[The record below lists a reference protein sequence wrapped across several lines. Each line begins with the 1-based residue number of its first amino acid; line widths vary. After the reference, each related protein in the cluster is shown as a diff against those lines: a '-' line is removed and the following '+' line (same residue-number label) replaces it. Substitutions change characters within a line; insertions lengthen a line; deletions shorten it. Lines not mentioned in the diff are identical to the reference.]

1 MHSAQSELVVDEL
14 KRMHV
19 DVCGFSARAESY
31 TQEVGRAGRD
41 GKPALCEVLASPA
54 DLPLLRSMIYGN
66 TPSLPAVHSLLQA
79 VFFDDVSPATAA
91 RSATASSSSRSS
103 SSSSSAESD
112 APEGDVVQGEADVSL
127 YDLSQSLDVKD
138 LVLHTLLAH
147 LQMAGRLREVTSYYA
162 VQQVG
167 LGDVS
172 EEQCSEKLD
181 YYEQALLAMVRTALA
196 QKVCS
201 ILLSRI
207 VCHVRCIAIAEYCSS
222 ALTYYY

>member
-1 MHSAQSELVVDEL
+1 VHDAGPFLCV
-14 KRMHV
+14 H
-19 DVCGFSARAESY
+19 AESY

-66 TPSLPAVHSLLQA
+66 TPSLPAVHSLLQS
-79 VFFDDVSPATAA
+79 VFFDDVSAVTAT
-91 RSATASSSSRSS
+91 RSGTASSSSSS
-103 SSSSSAESD
+103 SSSSSATSSSDVSNIAESD
-112 APEGDVVQGEADVSL
+112 APQADVVQGEADVSL

-181 YYEQALLAMVRTALA
+181 HYEQALLAMVHAALA

-201 ILLSRI
+201 ILREEL
-207 VCHVRCIAIAEYCSS
+207 
-222 ALTYYY
+222 

>member
-1 MHSAQSELVVDEL
+1 VH
-14 KRMHV
+14 
-19 DVCGFSARAESY
+19 AESY

-66 TPSLPAVHSLLQA
+66 TPSLPAVHSLLQS
-79 VFFDDVSPATAA
+79 VFFEDVTPVTAT
-91 RSATASSSSRSS
+91 RTGTATGSSSSSS
-103 SSSSSAESD
+103 SSSSTTSSSGGGSSSAESD
-112 APEGDVVQGEADVSL
+112 APQADVVQGETDVSL
-127 YDLSQSLDVKD
+127 YDLSQSFDVKD

-172 EEQCSEKLD
+172 EEQCNEKLD
-181 YYEQALLAMVRTALA
+181 HYEKALLAMVHAALA
-196 QKVCS
+196 QKVQ
-201 ILLSRI
+201 LL
-207 VCHVRCIAIAEYCSS
+207 
-222 ALTYYY
+222 

>member
-1 MHSAQSELVVDEL
+1 
-14 KRMHV
+14 
-19 DVCGFSARAESY
+19 
-31 TQEVGRAGRD
+31 
-41 GKPALCEVLASPA
+41 
-54 DLPLLRSMIYGN
+54 MIYGN
-66 TPSLPAVHSLLQA
+66 TPSLPAVHSLLQS
-79 VFFDDVSPATAA
+79 VFFDDVSAVTAT
-91 RSATASSSSRSS
+91 RSGTASS
-103 SSSSSAESD
+103 SSSSSSTTTSSSSNYSDSAESD
-112 APEGDVVQGEADVSL
+112 APQADVVQGEADVSL

-181 YYEQALLAMVRTALA
+181 HYEQALLAMVHAALA

-201 ILLSRI
+201 ILREEL
-207 VCHVRCIAIAEYCSS
+207 
-222 ALTYYY
+222 